1 MNNFLKKQIEKFI
14 DSKFFNINYIFIA
27 ACLLSIVETKSIVP
41 ALFMSGIYLVVK
53 FKKENVLRYF

>member
-27 ACLLSIVETKSIVP
+27 ACLLSIIETKSIVT
-41 ALFMSGIYLVVK
+41 ALFISGIYLVVK
-53 FKKENVLRYF
+53 FKKENVLKYF